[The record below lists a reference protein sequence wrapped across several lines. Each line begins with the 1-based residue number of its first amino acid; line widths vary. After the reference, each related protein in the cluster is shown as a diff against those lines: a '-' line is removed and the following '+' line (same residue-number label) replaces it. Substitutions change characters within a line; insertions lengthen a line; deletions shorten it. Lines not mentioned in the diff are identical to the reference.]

1 MRDVPNL
8 PQPLTTDTVC
18 IRKHQKRHEKP
29 YACTFAK
36 CDRRFGSK
44 NDWKRH
50 ENSQHVQLEI
60 WRCTEMTSITTT
72 TTTTTP
78 TDQQQR
84 QQRPQKQECGKV
96 CHRLESLKAHLEKA
110 HAIHDPAVLDR
121 KLADCRMGR
130 NFESRFWCGF
140 CQKTIEPTNSNGPAH
155 SERFDHIDDH
165 FSGKGGLIKVD
176 IKDWKH
182 IEPDPVDASPEN
194 SPAKE
199 RRASLGDAGKL
210 AGRKRAYHEVGE
222 LGPAK
227 VKRSKD
233 GSGGG
238 GKVVIWT
245 CVRFFFLSDFTSCPF
260 IACPLFVLDMEL
272 LLMLTCCSAFATT
285 TGGST

>member
-1 MRDVPNL
+1 MPNL
-8 PQPLTTDTVC
+8 PQPLTTDKLC

-36 CDRRFGSK
+36 CDRKFGSK

-72 TTTTTP
+72 TTTP
-78 TDQQQR
+78 GDQQQR
-84 QQRPQKQECGKV
+84 QQQPQKQECGKV

-140 CQKTIEPTNSNGPAH
+140 CQKTIEPTNSSGPAH

-165 FSGKGGLIKVD
+165 FSGKGGLPKAD

-182 IEPDPVDASPEN
+182 IETDPVDASPEN
-194 SPAKE
+194 SPGKE
-199 RRASLGDAGKL
+199 RRASLGGAGRL

-222 LGPAK
+222 SGIART
-227 VKRSKD
+227 KRSKD
-233 GSGGG
+233 GSGSG
-238 GKVVIWT
+238 GKVFIWT
-245 CVRFFFLSDFTSCPF
+245 CVRFCFLFNFSSCP
-260 IACPLFVLDMEL
+260 LSLVLCL
-272 LLMLTCCSAFATT
+272 CS
-285 TGGST
+285 TGNYC